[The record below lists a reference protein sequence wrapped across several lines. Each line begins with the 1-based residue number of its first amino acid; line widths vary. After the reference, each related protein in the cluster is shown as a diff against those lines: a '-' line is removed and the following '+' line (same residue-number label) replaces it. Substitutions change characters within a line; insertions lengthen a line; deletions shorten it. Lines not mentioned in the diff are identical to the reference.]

1 MTRKEKDVLKLS
13 IERKGGLYSPADMIN
28 GIASQNRQLVENL
41 VVKGYLEE
49 VPTQIQTGTTY
60 NFYRVSHKGLM
71 VFNPWY
77 KRLWYFLKG
86 DLRTVIVSVITAL
99 ITTIIT
105 IVIGR
110 YIK

>member
-1 MTRKEKDVLKLS
+1 MTEKEKGILKLS
-13 IERKGGLYSPADMIN
+13 IERKQGLYSPADMIN
-28 GIASQNRQLVENL
+28 GIAGQNRQIVENL

-49 VPTQIQTGTTY
+49 VPTQIPTGTTY
-60 NFYRVSHKGLM
+60 NFYRVTHKGLM

-77 KRLWYFLKG
+77 EKIWYNLKG
-86 DLRTVIVSVITAL
+86 DLRTVIFSVITAI

-105 IVIGR
+105 VIVGK